1 LTIKTFLEQK
11 DKEIVFIIPID
22 ESEIKKHINKEG
34 HDGNEFLR
42 KLFNTTLTIKK
53 FSEDDLFKFTKKLQ
67 KSHKLD
73 LNDDVLS
80 LISQEFTKSP
90 RKIIQFL
97 NVLQTEIKLA
107 EEQEKNDLD

>member
-1 LTIKTFLEQK
+1 
-11 DKEIVFIIPID
+11 
-22 ESEIKKHINKEG
+22 
-34 HDGNEFLR
+34 
-42 KLFNTTLTIKK
+42 
-53 FSEDDLFKFTKKLQ
+53 
-67 KSHKLD
+67 LD